1 MNRME
6 KIGVLVV
13 SYGSRDVAM
22 VDALSRST
30 EYNVEFYIADK
41 QSNPFNIKKVE
52 SSGEHRVIPDLS
64 LNEICNF
71 AEKYKD
77 KIRFGIVG
85 SEGPI
90 IQGIRDLIE
99 KQTSI
104 PLVCP
109 TRQYAIEGSKVSQRR
124 LLQECAPKAN
134 PLFKVFDPNNLRA
147 EPRPDFEE
155 WVTQL
160 GGPENV
166 VIKPE
171 RPGFGKGVGVGG
183 EHFSSM
189 QEAYLHFNSIYG
201 GGSEKVIV
209 EEKIDGEESS
219 FQAFCD
225 GRHLVPLPETR
236 DYKRAF
242 EGDKGPNTGGM
253 GSYKGTRDLLPFMGP
268 LDMSEEVKITEN
280 IFRELSGGGSNAN
293 LRGIPLYV
301 AFMHSSDGPKVL
313 EINSRPGDPEIQNI
327 LPIIDQDF
335 VEICL
340 KMLDG
345 KLQSVRIK
353 PMSSVVVYKVPLSYG
368 GYSTQYPTRVS
379 MKDKD
384 SPIYLDDATRYE
396 QANSTNLKIY
406 PGSIEVRS
414 DGKLYSL
421 SSRTIS
427 SVGTAET
434 MEEAREFALE
444 GIKRIRGGALWY
456 RNDIASRE
464 HIDKSIKHMKRL
476 RMT

>member
-1 MNRME
+1 ME

-13 SYGSRDVAM
+13 SYGSRDVAI
-22 VDALSRST
+22 VDALSRSE
-30 EYNVEFYIADK
+30 EYDVEFYIADK
-41 QSNPFNIKKVE
+41 QSNPFNIKKVG

-71 AEKYKD
+71 AEKYRD

-99 KQTSI
+99 RQTAI

-109 TRQYAIEGSKVSQRR
+109 TREYAIEGSKVSQRR

-134 PLFKVFDPNNLRA
+134 PLFKVFDPKNLGA

-155 WVTQL
+155 WLTQL

-166 VIKPE
+166 VIKPD

-189 QEAYLHFNSIYG
+189 QEAYLHFDSIYG

-209 EEKIDGEESS
+209 EEKVDGEESS

-225 GRHLVPLPETR
+225 GRHLVALPETR

-253 GSYKGTRDLLPFMGP
+253 GSYKGTGGLLPFMGSS
-268 LDMSEEVKITEN
+268 DMSEEVKIAEN
-280 IFRELSGGGSNAN
+280 IFRELSGGESNAN
-293 LRGIPLYV
+293 LRGVPFYV
-301 AFMHSSDGPKVL
+301 AFMHSADGPKVL

-327 LPIIDQDF
+327 LPIVDQDF

-340 KMLDG
+340 KMIDG

-353 PMSSVVVYKVPLSYG
+353 PMSSVVIYKVPLSYG
-368 GYSTQYPTRVS
+368 GYFTQYPNRTS
-379 MKDKD
+379 TKEKD
-384 SPIYLDDATRYE
+384 SPIYLGDATRYE
-396 QANSTNLKIY
+396 HANSSNLRIY

-414 DGKLYSL
+414 NDNFYSL

-427 SVGTAET
+427 SVGIAET
-434 MEEAREFALE
+434 IEEARGFALE
-444 GIKRIRGGALWY
+444 GIKRVHGSALWY
-456 RNDIASRE
+456 RSDIASRE
-464 HIDKSIKHMKRL
+464 HISKSIEHMKRL
-476 RMT
+476 RKT